1 MHRSLRNS
9 LSLALC
15 LCLIAASTAAF
26 ALVGTDTLPGDVCT
40 AGEKDYSRM
49 TADPDHDGASLVL
62 YCDGSHWLAMTGGAS
77 TLDALTDVFTD
88 YATNHNIIGGR
99 AGVAALTT
107 GAQYNTF
114 WGDGAGAT
122 SANSTSATDNNTAL
136 GYNALASLTSGGA
149 NTAVG
154 AMALS
159 SNTTGFSNVAIGP
172 NALVANTT
180 GGGGIGIGDS
190 ALAHTT
196 TENNNIGVGSYA
208 GTAMTSGSGNVFLG
222 QAAGF
227 GLTSGYANIMI
238 GYSAGENLT
247 SGTAN
252 IIIGNDIDVPTAT
265 SSNTLNIGNLIYGT
279 GLDGSNGT
287 ISSGNIG
294 IGTVAPGA
302 KLDNAGSFALS
313 GDIAATI
320 SANTNN
326 WAPTGL
332 SSASVVRITTSAPS
346 NLTGITGGADG
357 RILTLINNGAST
369 LTLKNNVTS
378 TAANRFLMTADLPLA
393 QYESATVIYDTT
405 AQRWKLLAKGS
416 ASAGGSASTLDALT
430 DVFTD
435 YTTNH
440 NVIGGRTSAA
450 ALTSGAMNN
459 TFWGE
464 GAGATSANSTS
475 ATVENTAFGYNAL
488 TSLTS
493 GSTNVGIGAF
503 SLNLIT
509 TGSSN
514 TAVGDNSGASITG
527 FNNTA
532 IGQAAIYGGT
542 AAGNENTAVGADALY
557 NVTGG
562 QNVALGMT
570 AGDSI
575 TSGNKNIVI
584 GYNVDASAAGAS
596 NELNIGNTLYGTGII
611 DGTVRRIGINVPAPG
626 AGLDVGTDFALSGDI
641 TPTSLSADTNDW
653 APSGLSGT
661 TVIRAQASAAIDL
674 TGLTGGV
681 DGRVVTIFNIGSNA
695 ITLKNQST
703 SSTALNRFAIGGDLS
718 VGADQ
723 SVSLIYD
730 ATSQRWRSASIP
742 FSASSTGLS
751 GPAGCTHIGDLCADG
766 TVFAGWHPVT
776 QEQLFIPTTDQGT
789 ISAWKTSGGTDDIA
803 TDSTYDGWINANQ
816 VPNSTTFPAFKLCK
830 DLSTGGYAD
839 WYLPSQV
846 ELYYLWSVRQTIE
859 AAGNITNF
867 QNANYW
873 TSTEYTVNNAWGE
886 LFTTGLQTSYGKT
899 PSYRVRCVRRSNTY
913 GSSTYDLTGINPA
926 SLYDFESGALVPF
939 ETGGNLSWSASTT
952 SPYAGTYSAQSG
964 AITHSQE
971 TWLSLTVTLSSPKTL
986 TFYYK
991 TSTETGCGAGWCDPL
1006 HFYIDNDTKDTW
1018 GGSVAWTQ
1026 SPSYSLPVGTH
1037 VLKWQYIRDSSGGSG
1052 SNAVWIDNIQ
1062 FN

>member
-326 WAPTGL
+326 WAP
-332 SSASVVRITTSAPS
+332 
-346 NLTGITGGADG
+346 
-357 RILTLINNGAST
+357 
-369 LTLKNNVTS
+369 
-378 TAANRFLMTADLPLA
+378 
-393 QYESATVIYDTT
+393 
-405 AQRWKLLAKGS
+405 
-416 ASAGGSASTLDALT
+416 
-430 DVFTD
+430 
-435 YTTNH
+435 
-440 NVIGGRTSAA
+440 
-450 ALTSGAMNN
+450 
-459 TFWGE
+459 
-464 GAGATSANSTS
+464 
-475 ATVENTAFGYNAL
+475 
-488 TSLTS
+488 
-493 GSTNVGIGAF
+493 
-503 SLNLIT
+503 
-509 TGSSN
+509 
-514 TAVGDNSGASITG
+514 
-527 FNNTA
+527 
-532 IGQAAIYGGT
+532 
-542 AAGNENTAVGADALY
+542 
-557 NVTGG
+557 
-562 QNVALGMT
+562 
-570 AGDSI
+570 
-575 TSGNKNIVI
+575 
-584 GYNVDASAAGAS
+584 
-596 NELNIGNTLYGTGII
+596 
-611 DGTVRRIGINVPAPG
+611 
-626 AGLDVGTDFALSGDI
+626 
-641 TPTSLSADTNDW
+641 
-653 APSGLSGT
+653 SGLSGT
-661 TVIRAQASAAIDL
+661 TVIRAQASAAVDL

-681 DGRVVTIFNIGSNA
+681 DGRVITIFNIGSNA

-730 ATSQRWRSASIP
+730 ATSQRWRSASLP
-742 FSASSTGLS
+742 FSAS
-751 GPAGCTHIGDLCADG
+751 
-766 TVFAGWHPVT
+766 
-776 QEQLFIPTTDQGT
+776 
-789 ISAWKTSGGTDDIA
+789 
-803 TDSTYDGWINANQ
+803 TYA
-816 VPNSTTFPAFKLCK
+816 
-830 DLSTGGYAD
+830 
-839 WYLPSQV
+839 
-846 ELYYLWSVRQTIE
+846 
-859 AAGNITNF
+859 
-867 QNANYW
+867 
-873 TSTEYTVNNAWGE
+873 
-886 LFTTGLQTSYGKT
+886 
-899 PSYRVRCVRRSNTY
+899 
-913 GSSTYDLTGINPA
+913 LTGIDPA
-926 SLYDFESGALVPF
+926 SLYDFEGGVLSPF
-939 ETGGNLSWSASTT
+939 QTGGNADWTASTT

-964 AITHSQE
+964 SITHSQE
-971 TWLSLTVTLSSPKTL
+971 TWISLTVTLSSPKTL

-991 TSTETGCGAGWCDPL
+991 TSTETGCGTGWCDVL
-1006 HFYIDNDTKDTW
+1006 HFYVDNDTKDTW
-1018 GGSVAWTQ
+1018 GGTVAWTQ
-1026 SPSYSLPVGTH
+1026 SPSYSLTAGTH